1 MVRVIREVWYT
12 RVDGKGVGAW
22 QARERE
28 HMLQRERQHLK
39 QLMKLENVERVKRI
53 KEYKRLEVRARRP
66 MTPVRQAGRQPGRP
80 LLTAPV
86 CVSVVQILKK
96 IHDAAERMEFMFQQK
111 QDIIAQV
118 RGSRAY

>member
-1 MVRVIREVWYT
+1 
-12 RVDGKGVGAW
+12 
-22 QARERE
+22 
-28 HMLQRERQHLK
+28 MLQRERQHLK

-53 KEYKRLEVRARRP
+53 KEYKRLEVRAP
-66 MTPVRQAGRQPGRP
+66 KAPWRQSGKQAGRP

-118 RGSRAY
+118 RGGSARAF